1 MCVSDTTPSPKSK
14 APKPVVSKRR
24 RKKKGTP
31 PSFPVTGADEL
42 RKLSLFQSLRPE
54 ELRLLEGHV
63 RRASAVAGELIIELV
78 STDEPFAYFI
88 FIAVGQVYIQGLDQ
102 KARLR
107 PLNFLRKG
115 DFFVEKSFVWNN
127 QVATQA
133 SAITDTE
140 LLIIPKDKFKELVQN
155 NTELQQRITAVT
167 ERVDYRNRIY
177 NEDSHAQSVLE
188 FLIDTGLTQA
198 SRVKITQLDKC
209 IACDT
214 CYEACEERHGFQ
226 RLTRGYAKFGILDFA
241 KSCLTCFYPT
251 CIPACPVDSIIYNR
265 EMEEVEILDSCIGCT
280 SCAQACQ
287 YGAITMHK
295 WIDDD
300 DRFTRFLTPEKKR
313 APKLIADKCNHCEG
327 HDDMACVS
335 NCPTDAIIE
344 IDSQALLENPR
355 IFGLGQGALDP
366 RKILTQDDFLD
377 QSLQGFYVT
386 SALVITLFLMW
397 ETLALRYGPALS
409 ALFNLQE
416 LGVIPPDF
424 SLGIARGTDL
434 CIFLGNIGFVLIM
447 VAMLYP
453 VRKALPKFFKKLG
466 KKPRW
471 LDLHNF
477 CGFLGCVLIS
487 FHTGFEFSLT
497 GIALASTTGYFALVA
512 VMLSGFFGRFL
523 YQMIPRGVAGT
534 ELQMHDIENEDKML
548 SQKIEGLLAHSTPL
562 RQQVDEAIA
571 NIVGQRENL
580 NLFKMFWSFIITK
593 FVIRRLLRSF
603 RNTKKI
609 PSSSLKLLKNVLY
622 EKVRLKRNVTYLS
635 LSGKLFDKWLWIHRP
650 FAYVMGSLAIV
661 HIAYNLYLF
670 NWS

>member
-1 MCVSDTTPSPKSK
+1 MSEVTSSK
-14 APKPVVSKRR
+14 NKKPLVSKRR
-24 RKKKGTP
+24 RTKKGAP
-31 PSFPVTGADEL
+31 PSFPIVDAGEL
-42 RKLSLFQSLRPE
+42 KKLSLFQNIQPR
-54 ELRLLEGHV
+54 ELNLLEGHV
-63 RRASAVAGELIIELV
+63 RRASALAGELIIELQ
-78 STDEPFAYFI
+78 STQEPFAYFI
-88 FIAVGQVYIQGLDQ
+88 FIAVGQIYIQGLDE

-115 DFFVEKSFVWNN
+115 DFFVEKSFIWNS

-133 SAITDTE
+133 SAITDSE
-140 LLIIPKDKFKELVQN
+140 LLIIPKEKLKALVQN
-155 NTELQQRITAVT
+155 NIELRKRITAVT

-188 FLIDTGLTQA
+188 FLIETGLTQA

-214 CYEACEERHGFQ
+214 CYDACEERHGFQ
-226 RLTRGYAKFGILDFA
+226 RLSRGYAKFGILDFA

-265 EMEEVEILDSCIGCT
+265 EKEEVEIMDSCIGCT

-295 WIDDD
+295 WVDNDN
-300 DRFTRFLTPEKKR
+300 RFTRFLTPEKKR
-313 APKLIADKCNHCEG
+313 PPKLIADKCNHCEG
-327 HDDMACVS
+327 HSDMACVAS
-335 NCPTDAIIE
+335 CPTDAIIE

-366 RKILTQDDFLD
+366 RKILTQDDSVD

-386 SALVITLFLMW
+386 ASLVISLFLMW
-397 ETLALRYGPALS
+397 EGLALSYGPALS

-416 LGVIPPDF
+416 MGVIPPDF

-434 CIFLGNIGFVLIM
+434 CILLGNIGFALLM

-453 VRKALPKFFKKLG
+453 VRKALPKFFKKFG

-497 GIALASTTGYFALVA
+497 GIAIASTTGYFALVA

-534 ELQMHDIENEDKML
+534 ELQMHDIENEDQML
-548 SQKIEGLLAHSTPL
+548 SQRIEALLSHSSPL
-562 RQQVDEAIA
+562 REQVDNAIDS
-571 NIVGQRENL
+571 IVGQTDKL
-580 NLFKMFWSFIITK
+580 NLFKMAWSFVKTK
-593 FVIRRLLRSF
+593 FVIRKLIASFKKTGKIPGSNLRLL
-603 RNTKKI
+603 KA
-609 PSSSLKLLKNVLY
+609 VLY
-622 EKVRLKRNVTYLS
+622 EKVRLKRNVNYLS
-635 LSGKLFDKWLWIHRP
+635 LSGKLFQKWQWIHRP
-650 FAYVMGSLAIV
+650 FAYVMGTLAIV